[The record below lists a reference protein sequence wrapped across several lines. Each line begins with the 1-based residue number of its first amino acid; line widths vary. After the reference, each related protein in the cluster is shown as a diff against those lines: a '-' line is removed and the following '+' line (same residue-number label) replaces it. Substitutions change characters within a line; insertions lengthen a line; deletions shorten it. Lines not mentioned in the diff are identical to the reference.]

1 MDLLRNY
8 LANLQTK
15 LATGNSLEHTH
26 RSSFESLIHKLNEEI
41 IVLNEPKR
49 SEHGNPDFV
58 FLNKKNRDILLG
70 YAETKDIDKNLNEVE
85 KSEQLRRYL
94 GYSNLILTNYTEFRF
109 FRNGEKYQT
118 IKIANLNQNKLQYN
132 EDSFHLLEAELKAFL
147 EGKPEKITNATRL
160 AKIMG
165 GRASR
170 IRDNVNVYLN
180 TNDNRN
186 EELERVYEVMKKL
199 LVHDLSVEKF
209 ADMYAQTLVY
219 GLFVA
224 RFYDSTGDSFT
235 RQEARDLV
243 PPSNPFLQH
252 FFDHIVGPKFD
263 KRLAYIVDDLCEI
276 FTVAPVSEIIKRHFN
291 LFGENTEKDPIIHFY
306 EDFLKEYDPELR
318 KQMGAYYTPVPVVG
332 FMIRAVDEIIKKDFG
347 LSEGLASREKIEI
360 EKMLQG
366 KKVKEKIHRVQLLDP
381 AVGTATFL
389 NETISFIHKRFQNQQ
404 GMWESY
410 ANQDL
415 LPRLH
420 GFELMMA
427 PYTIAHL
434 KLAMTLKE
442 TGIKTIT
449 NRLGVYLTNTLDEA
463 DASDDSLFS
472 YFGLA
477 EAISDEAKTASRI
490 KNEVP
495 IMVVLGNPP
504 YSVSSQNKGKWIHGK
519 LTNYKKD
526 LNERNIQPLS
536 DDYIKFIRFAEDCI
550 QKTGSGVVAM
560 ITNNSF
566 IDGIIHRQMRKH
578 LLETFDD
585 IYILDLHGNSKKKET
600 ALDGSKDENVFNIMQ
615 GVSINIFVKKG
626 GKKKGLGTIFHT
638 ELHGKRKDK
647 FVKLR
652 EATLSTLP
660 WKKLDYTSP
669 YYFFVPK
676 DFGLIKEYE
685 KGFKVD
691 ELFRVGGSGIK
702 FRKDNLLVKKHFTDD
717 SVKQLLNDMHTLSN
731 EQIRAK
737 YNIEDT
743 SDWKLEDK
751 KKYFELGDY
760 ASITKVLYRPFDTR
774 YTYYPLDKINN
785 LIPRGDSRRGIMKNM
800 FEPNLAL
807 ITSKQQSTFD
817 FQHILVTDKLVD
829 MCTISSQ
836 TKEGGYSFPLY
847 IFHENGTKTPN
858 LNAEIANAITKAVG
872 DYTPEQLFDYIYA
885 MLHSLQYRS
894 RYKEFLKIDFPRI
907 PYPKN
912 RVVFEQLASIGIK
925 LRELHL
931 LQAPIMDVSIYPFPE
946 SGSDIVEKVEYKE
959 GKVYINPSQYFD
971 EVPRSAW
978 EFYIGGYQPAQ
989 KWLKDRKGR
998 TLVYEE
1004 LTHYQKVLTSIQKTI
1019 EIMKEIDS
1027 IIEL

>member
-1 MDLLRNY
+1 MNY
-8 LANLQTK
+8 LLNYLQK
-15 LATGNSLEHTH
+15 LQNELNTGNSLEHTF
-26 RSSFESLIHKLNEEI
+26 RPAFKDFIESLNEQI
-41 IVLNEPKR
+41 IAVNEPKR
-49 SEHGNPDFV
+49 SAHGSPDFI
-58 FLNKKNRDILLG
+58 FLNKKNLEMLLG
-70 YAETKDIDKNLNEVE
+70 YAETKDIDKNLNDVE

-94 GYSNLILTNYTEFRF
+94 GYSNLILTNYIEFRF

-118 IKIANLNQNKLQYN
+118 IEIAHLNQNKLEYK
-132 EDSFHLLEAELKAFL
+132 EESFHQLESELKAFL

-170 IRDNVNVYLN
+170 IRDNVSAYLN
-180 TNDNRN
+180 TKDNRN

-347 LSEGLASREKIEI
+347 LTEGLASREKIEI

-389 NETISFIHKRFQNQQ
+389 NETISFIHKRFLNQQ

-442 TGIKTIT
+442 TGVKTIT

-463 DASDDSLFS
+463 EVSDDSLFS

-504 YSVSSQNKGKWIHGK
+504 YSVSSQNKGKWIQEK
-519 LTNYKKD
+519 VADYKKD

-536 DDYIKFIRFAEDCI
+536 DDYIKFIRFAEDCV
-550 QKTGSGVVAM
+550 QKNWQWCCS
-560 ITNNSF
+560 
-566 IDGIIHRQMRKH
+566 
-578 LLETFDD
+578 
-585 IYILDLHGNSKKKET
+585 
-600 ALDGSKDENVFNIMQ
+600 
-615 GVSINIFVKKG
+615 
-626 GKKKGLGTIFHT
+626 
-638 ELHGKRKDK
+638 
-647 FVKLR
+647 
-652 EATLSTLP
+652 
-660 WKKLDYTSP
+660 
-669 YYFFVPK
+669 
-676 DFGLIKEYE
+676 
-685 KGFKVD
+685 
-691 ELFRVGGSGIK
+691 
-702 FRKDNLLVKKHFTDD
+702 
-717 SVKQLLNDMHTLSN
+717 NDH
-731 EQIRAK
+731 Q
-737 YNIEDT
+737 
-743 SDWKLEDK
+743 
-751 KKYFELGDY
+751 
-760 ASITKVLYRPFDTR
+760 
-774 YTYYPLDKINN
+774 
-785 LIPRGDSRRGIMKNM
+785 
-800 FEPNLAL
+800 
-807 ITSKQQSTFD
+807 
-817 FQHILVTDKLVD
+817 
-829 MCTISSQ
+829 
-836 TKEGGYSFPLY
+836 
-847 IFHENGTKTPN
+847 
-858 LNAEIANAITKAVG
+858 
-872 DYTPEQLFDYIYA
+872 
-885 MLHSLQYRS
+885 
-894 RYKEFLKIDFPRI
+894 
-907 PYPKN
+907 
-912 RVVFEQLASIGIK
+912 
-925 LRELHL
+925 
-931 LQAPIMDVSIYPFPE
+931 
-946 SGSDIVEKVEYKE
+946 
-959 GKVYINPSQYFD
+959 
-971 EVPRSAW
+971 
-978 EFYIGGYQPAQ
+978 
-989 KWLKDRKGR
+989 
-998 TLVYEE
+998 
-1004 LTHYQKVLTSIQKTI
+1004 
-1019 EIMKEIDS
+1019 
-1027 IIEL
+1027 